1 MGCEAILLPLAHP
14 IPLLVLVGRG
24 VLVTRHPFSAL
35 VYVESGFFAA
45 MIIISRKYQFSSLW
59 LCCHG
64 MLL

>member
-45 MIIISRKYQFSSLW
+45 MIIISRKY
-59 LCCHG
+59 
-64 MLL
+64 